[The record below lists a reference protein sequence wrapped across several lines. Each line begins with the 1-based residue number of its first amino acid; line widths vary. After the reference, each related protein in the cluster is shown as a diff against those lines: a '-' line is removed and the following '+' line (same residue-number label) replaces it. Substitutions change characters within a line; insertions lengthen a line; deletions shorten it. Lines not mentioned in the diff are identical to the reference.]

1 MNVYLLSLFPD
12 LTHLI
17 SKNKDGAKTDLKP
30 FVDVLFKTTQ
40 DIEDESLP
48 LIIYSAYFNIPSSS
62 GSNLTSEGPIY
73 SCCGPF
79 YELDYDETIK
89 QSQMLYET
97 IYPNEE
103 FLPRAPDPE
112 EIIFG
117 DDKDEEAVNVSK
129 VNLGVLGDLLNENE
143 ENPEAESK
151 EETIVEPLPQDPLKD
166 SE

>member
-1 MNVYLLSLFPD
+1 M
-12 LTHLI
+12 
-17 SKNKDGAKTDLKP
+17 KP

-40 DIEDESLP
+40 EVEDETVP

-62 GSNLTSEGPIY
+62 GSNSSSEGPIY

-89 QSQMLYET
+89 QSQILYET

-129 VNLGVLGDLLNENE
+129 VNLGILADLLNENE
-143 ENPEAESK
+143 EIVEVENK
-151 EETIVEPLPQDPLKD
+151 EETIVEEPLPQEPLKD
-166 SE
+166 TE

>member
-1 MNVYLLSLFPD
+1 M
-12 LTHLI
+12 
-17 SKNKDGAKTDLKP
+17 KP
-30 FVDVLFKTTQ
+30 FVDALFKTTQ
-40 DIEDESLP
+40 EVEDESMP

-62 GSNLTSEGPIY
+62 GSSSSSEGPIY

-117 DDKDEEAVNVSK
+117 DDKDDDAVHVSK
-129 VNLGVLGDLLNENE
+129 VNLGVLADLLNENE
-143 ENPEAESK
+143 ENLEAEIK
-151 EETIVEPLPQDPLKD
+151 EETIDEESLPQEPLKD
-166 SE
+166 TE

>member
-1 MNVYLLSLFPD
+1 M
-12 LTHLI
+12 I
-17 SKNKDGAKTDLKP
+17 SKNKDGAKTDLSP
-30 FVDVLFKTTQ
+30 FVNVLFKETREN
-40 DIEDESLP
+40 EDESIP

-62 GSNLTSEGPIY
+62 ESNSSSEGPIY

-89 QSQMLYET
+89 QSQNLYET

-117 DDKDEEAVNVSK
+117 DDKDDEDVNVSK
-129 VNLGVLGDLLNENE
+129 VNLGVLADLLNKNEENE
-143 ENPEAESK
+143 EKLNAENQ
-151 EETIVEPLPQDPLKD
+151 EETIVEESLPQATLKD
-166 SE
+166 TE